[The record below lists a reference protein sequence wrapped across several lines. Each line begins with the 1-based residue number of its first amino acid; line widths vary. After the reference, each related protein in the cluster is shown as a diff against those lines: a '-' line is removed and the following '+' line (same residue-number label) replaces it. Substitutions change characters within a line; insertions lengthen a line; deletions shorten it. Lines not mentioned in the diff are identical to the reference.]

1 MNEKQKASTEAQA
14 LFSRLP
20 KARKEEEAV
29 DESLFEDRGRQLD
42 QLHVAER
49 LEVTA
54 ATRLG
59 RDFNN
64 DSVAH
69 VVGAQRFDLSVGSAA
84 GLAQV
89 HQQCPRACQVGVV
102 ERLVEADRVL
112 GPGGQLGNQ
121 RVAPILGR
129 HRLQFRLRAEF
140 AHQQHAVDA
149 PVPDDGLRKSP
160 RRDG

>member
-1 MNEKQKASTEAQA
+1 MNEKQKASTGAQA

-69 VVGAQRFDLSVGSAA
+69 VVGAQRGLGQENQTENLS
-84 GLAQV
+84 
-89 HQQCPRACQVGVV
+89 
-102 ERLVEADRVL
+102 DRT
-112 GPGGQLGNQ
+112 
-121 RVAPILGR
+121 RVAEE
-129 HRLQFRLRAEF
+129 A
-140 AHQQHAVDA
+140 AHLDPEGNSKDFSFSVK
-149 PVPDDGLRKSP
+149 R
-160 RRDG
+160 